1 MSRYSARRPQR
12 CKKKKK
18 RKKEKEKEK
27 KKEKK
32 KGRKRREEEEGG
44 GLHGAS
50 WRLAHA
56 SVSRNVHLLRL
67 VMAWLCAKRPLKDIR
82 TRAAKAK
89 NVCVILA
96 GSRRF

>member
-1 MSRYSARRPQR
+1 MEAPKAARRPQR

-56 SVSRNVHLLRL
+56 SVSVG
-67 VMAWLCAKRPLKDIR
+67 MCTFCAL
-82 TRAAKAK
+82 
-89 NVCVILA
+89 
-96 GSRRF
+96 